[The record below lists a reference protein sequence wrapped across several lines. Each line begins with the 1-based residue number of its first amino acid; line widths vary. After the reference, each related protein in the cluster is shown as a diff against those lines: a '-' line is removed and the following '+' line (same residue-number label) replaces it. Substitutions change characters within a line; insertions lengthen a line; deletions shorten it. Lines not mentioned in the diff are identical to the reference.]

1 MGDHGSRDVIVLR
14 VYRSFS
20 IGNGLTFVVTEKP
33 ATGAVRVLSR
43 AGEDGELVYLASDR
57 TDAETWLKSHGYPDA
72 VLDEVVDDDP
82 AAASSQGRAA

>member
-1 MGDHGSRDVIVLR
+1 MSFASIDRF
-14 VYRSFS
+14 RSATN
-20 IGNGLTFVVTEKP
+20 ITFVVTEKP

-57 TDAETWLKSHGYPDA
+57 ADAETWLKSHGYPDA

-82 AAASSQGRAA
+82 AAASSKGRAA